1 MEFEGQNY
9 GDLKKVYS
17 IWIAIRPRVSE
28 RGCINCYEMN
38 EVQLRGTMTR
48 AKSVYDK
55 LSVVQLNLGAA
66 DDDGVLR
73 MLDVLM
79 DHTCSIED
87 KKVILGQEYGIVMN
101 DEMEGD
107 VESVCNYSEWVYE
120 NGVEKGI
127 AQGIQKGIAQMLMK
141 AMKKTKGSI
150 EEVLEYFDI
159 PEDERAM
166 YAEQLR
172 KKV

>member
-1 MEFEGQNY
+1 
-9 GDLKKVYS
+9 
-17 IWIAIRPRVSE
+17 
-28 RGCINCYEMN
+28 
-38 EVQLRGTMTR
+38 MTR